1 MKVIVLLNIL
11 FQLNKTIFLR
21 RSLWGQ
27 GCKTTKYVYYMIISK
42 NLFVFLDPQT
52 FKPRTSKKR
61 FFNIMKS
68 VLHEC
73 NKVWGKPEFEM
84 DE

>member
-1 MKVIVLLNIL
+1 
-11 FQLNKTIFLR
+11 
-21 RSLWGQ
+21 
-27 GCKTTKYVYYMIISK
+27 MIISK
-42 NLFVFLDPQT
+42 NLFVFLDPQ
-52 FKPRTSKKR
+52 KPKPATSKKR